1 VATVSDPRDP
11 DGETEQERE
20 LSMLPVI
27 PPELGIEPLLLAL
40 LQLAGFLDLSDD
52 QLVDAG
58 AATDAL
64 EHLGLYVQRLDEKRL
79 AELQAQLDRLLD
91 HAQKS
96 NFLPEQIEF
105 IKDFLFN
112 CGVLDDE
119 SDPIPGGD

>member
-1 VATVSDPRDP
+1 VSDPRDP
-11 DGETEQERE
+11 NGETEQERE

-96 NFLPEQIEF
+96 NFLPEQVEF

-119 SDPIPGGD
+119 SDPTPGGD